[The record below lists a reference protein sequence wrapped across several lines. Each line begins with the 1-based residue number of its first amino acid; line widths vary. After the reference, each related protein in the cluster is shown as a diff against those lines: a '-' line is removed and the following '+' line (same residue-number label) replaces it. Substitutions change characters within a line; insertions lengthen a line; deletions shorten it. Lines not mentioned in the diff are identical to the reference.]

1 MVEKFKGKLAFGCMR
16 LPMLSEDKVDIEQF
30 KKMVDI
36 FLENGYNYF
45 DTAHGY
51 LNGLSEKALKE
62 GLTSRYPR
70 DQYILVNK
78 LTHTFFNS
86 EEEIEPLVRSQL
98 EICGV
103 DYFDIYLMH
112 CQTAGIYEHFK
123 KCNGYQKAFELK
135 EKGLF
140 NHIGFSFHDSPE
152 VLDMILTENPGVEFV
167 QLQFN
172 YLDFED
178 KGVQAKKCYEVC
190 VKHGKHVLVME
201 PVRGGK
207 LANLPNNAKKI
218 LDDLNNGSNA
228 SYALRFCAGFENI
241 KMILSGM
248 STIEQM
254 EDNVKV
260 MKDVKPLNETELE
273 AVQKV
278 VEIFR
283 NTEVIDCTK
292 CEYCMPVC
300 PINMP
305 IPEIFKRSNENN
317 KIAYMKLGTLAS
329 ECLRCGACEHECPQH
344 LPIRELLE
352 KVADKFE

>member
-16 LPMLSEDKVDIEQF
+16 LPMIDENTVDIEQF
-30 KKMVDI
+30 KEMVDI

-51 LNGLSEKALKE
+51 INGLSEKAIKE

-70 DQYILVNK
+70 DKYILVNK
-78 LTHTFFNS
+78 LTHTYFNS

-112 CQTAGIYEHFK
+112 CQTTSIYEHFK

-140 NHIGFSFHDSPE
+140 KHIGFSFHDTPE
-152 VLDMILTENPGVEFV
+152 VLDMILTENPEIEFV

-172 YLDFED
+172 YLDYEFT
-178 KGVQAKKCYEVC
+178 GTQAKRCYEVC

-201 PVRGGK
+201 PVRGGR

-248 STIEQM
+248 SNVEQM
-254 EDNVKV
+254 LDNVKV
-260 MKDVKPLNETELE
+260 MKDVKPLTEE
-273 AVQKV
+273 EHKAIEKV
-278 VEIFR
+278 IEVFR
-283 NTEVIDCTK
+283 NNEKIECTK

-317 KIAYMKLGTLAS
+317 KLGYLSLSTRAS